1 MPSNDPINIS
11 RSAAGEMRGRLNCSD
26 KEGSEG
32 RKGTAECGSGERGEW
47 GRVSKR
53 LVNCH
58 DAQSLMEEGEFRGVT
73 VKFRLTLTMKHMHYF
88 LRMAD
93 ISTALWV
100 F

>member
-1 MPSNDPINIS
+1 M
-11 RSAAGEMRGRLNCSD
+11 RS
-26 KEGSEG
+26 
-32 RKGTAECGSGERGEW
+32 AECGSREKGEW

-93 ISTALWV
+93 ISVLVDNVGPQEFVQTMSYVQHLSNICSAYDQTMSLSYL
-100 F
+100 